1 MWRWMFLALI
11 LGGAFFPTLSM
22 TAHAGGAASTPFLI
36 AKPSYAWQFPDD
48 HGEHPDYASEW
59 WYTTGHL
66 STPWQAFQ
74 SPQQFGYEATLFRIA
89 RPASVKSL
97 TLKAS
102 EWKPQQLY
110 MIHVA
115 LSDITGKRFY
125 YSSAYER
132 QNPFRNVVQV
142 EPWRLMAKSL
152 SLKEHQGANNRLPIW
167 DLNVNDTAFSLD
179 LRLVPQKDKVFHG
192 TKNGYSK
199 KGNCASC
206 ASMYYSFTDLFSSGK
221 VTVKDAKKPEN
232 PRIYKVFGKSWFDHE
247 FGSSQLT
254 KTQVGWDWFAIQL
267 DNCHELMLYF
277 MREKDGSISPQSGGT
292 WVDEAGKVSRLT
304 AKDLDIKVL
313 RRWKSTRSKVLY
325 PSAWALEVSALSLK
339 LSVTPTL
346 ANQELYFPKQKALS
360 YWEGASVVKG
370 MLGKNDVQGKAYVEL
385 AGYASKLNF

>member
-22 TAHAGGAASTPFLI
+22 TAHAGGASTPFLI
-36 AKPSYAWQFPDD
+36 AKPNHAWQFPDD

-66 STPWQAFQ
+66 NTPWQAFQ

-89 RPASVKSL
+89 RPAGVRSL

-115 LSDITGKRFY
+115 LSDITGKHFY

-132 QNPFRNVVQV
+132 QNPFRKVVQV
-142 EPWRLMAKSL
+142 EPWRLMAKGL
-152 SLKEHQGANNRLPIW
+152 TLKAHQGANNRLPIW
-167 DLNVNDTAFSLD
+167 DLNVNDTDFSLD

-199 KGNCASC
+199 KGSCASC
-206 ASMYYSFTDLFSSGK
+206 ASMYYSFTDLFTSGK
-221 VTVKDAKKPEN
+221 VTLKDAKKPES
-232 PRIYKVFGKSWFDHE
+232 PRSYKVFGKSWFDHE

-267 DNCHELMLYF
+267 DNHHELMLYF
-277 MREKDGSISPQSGGT
+277 MREKDGSISLQSGGT
-292 WVDEAGKVSRLT
+292 WVDTAGKVTRLT

-313 RRWKSTRSKVLY
+313 SRWKSPRSKVLY
-325 PSAWALEVSALSLK
+325 PSAWALGIASLKLK

-346 ANQELYFPKQKALS
+346 ADQELYFPKQKAFS
-360 YWEGASVVKG
+360 YWEGASFVKG
-370 MLGKNDVQGKAYVEL
+370 TLGKNDVQGKAYVEL
-385 AGYASKLNF
+385 AGYASKLSF

>member
-1 MWRWMFLALI
+1 MWRLLFLALI

-22 TAHAGGAASTPFLI
+22 TAPASASSTPFLI
-36 AKPSYAWQFPDD
+36 AKPNYAWQFPDD

-74 SPQQFGYEATLFRIA
+74 KPQQFGYEATLFRIA
-89 RPASVKSL
+89 RPAGVQSL

-142 EPWRLMAKSL
+142 DPWRLMAKGL
-152 SLKEHQGANNRLPIW
+152 TLKEHQGANNRLPIW
-167 DLNVNDTAFSLD
+167 DLNVSDTDFSLD

-206 ASMYYSFTDLFSSGK
+206 ASMYYSFTDLFTSGK
-221 VTVKDAKKPEN
+221 VTLKDAQKTES
-232 PRIYKVFGKSWFDHE
+232 PRTYKVFGKSWFDHE

-267 DNCHELMLYF
+267 DNRHELMLYF

-313 RRWKSTRSKVLY
+313 SRWKSPQSGVSY
-325 PSAWALEVSALSLK
+325 PSSWALGIASLSLK

-360 YWEGASVVKG
+360 YWEGASLVQG
-370 MLGKNDVQGKAYVEL
+370 TLGKNDVQGKAYVEL
-385 AGYASKLNF
+385 AGYAQKLNF

>member
-1 MWRWMFLALI
+1 MWHISLVFLTICGAI
-11 LGGAFFPTLSM
+11 LSASTVQAQASS
-22 TAHAGGAASTPFLI
+22 TSTPFLI
-36 AKPSYAWQFPDD
+36 AKPNYAWQFPDD

-74 SPQQFGYEATLFRIA
+74 KPQQFGYEATIFRIA
-89 RPASVKSL
+89 RPAGVQNL

-152 SLKEHQGANNRLPIW
+152 SLKEHQGTNNRLPIW
-167 DLNVNDTAFSLD
+167 DLTVNDPSFSLD
-179 LRLVPQKDKVFHG
+179 LRLAPQKDMVFHG

-206 ASMYYSFTDLFSSGK
+206 ASMYYSFTDLFTSGK
-221 VTVKDAKKPEN
+221 VTVKDTKKPEN
-232 PRIYKVFGKSWFDHE
+232 PRTYKVIGKSWFDHE

-267 DNCHELMLYF
+267 DNRQELMLYF
-277 MREKDGSISPQSGGT
+277 MREKNGTISPQSGGT
-292 WVDEAGKVSRLT
+292 WVDEAGKVSRFT
-304 AKDLDIKVL
+304 AKSLDIKVL
-313 RRWKSTRSKVLY
+313 SRWKSSHSGVTY
-325 PSAWALEVSALSLK
+325 PSAWALGIPSLGLK
-339 LSVTPTL
+339 LTVTPTL
-346 ANQELYFPKQKALS
+346 ADQELFFPKQKALG
-360 YWEGASVVKG
+360 YWEGASLIKG
-370 MLGKNDVQGKAYVEL
+370 ALGKSEVQGKAYVEL
-385 AGYASKLNF
+385 AGYADKLSF